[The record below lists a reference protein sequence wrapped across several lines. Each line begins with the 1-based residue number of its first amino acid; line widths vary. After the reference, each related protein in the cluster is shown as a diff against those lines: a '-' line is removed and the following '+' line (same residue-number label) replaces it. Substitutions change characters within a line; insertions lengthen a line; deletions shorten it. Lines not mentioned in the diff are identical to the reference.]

1 MLLKDALAIKRRMT
15 NKAMTAARVEKE
27 RGQVRA
33 MLMKGGVTTKQIIA
47 ATGLSDSVAR
57 CRAREVGGRWV
68 QERMCWM
75 LVEKEVR

>member
-1 MLLKDALAIKRRMT
+1 MFLKEALAIKRRMT
-15 NKAMTAARVEKE
+15 NKAMTATRIGKE

-33 MLMKGGVTTKQIIA
+33 MLVKGGVTTRQIIA

-68 QERMCWM
+68 LERRCWV
-75 LVEKEVR
+75 LVERK